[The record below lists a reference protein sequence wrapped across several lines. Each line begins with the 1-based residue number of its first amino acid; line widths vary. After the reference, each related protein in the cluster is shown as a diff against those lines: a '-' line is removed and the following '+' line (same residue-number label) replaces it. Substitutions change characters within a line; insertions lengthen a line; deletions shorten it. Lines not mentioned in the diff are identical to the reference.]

1 MTFDAVHFVALAA
14 ALVAGFVRGFTGFG
28 SALVFMPV
36 ASAAFSPQLAAPVL
50 LVTDFVLGL
59 PLIVSVLRHVRWRT
73 VLPIAAAALV
83 TSPIGAYALARG
95 DPLVLRWF
103 ISAIVFALLLLLV
116 SGWRYRGEPRPLP
129 SLGVGAV
136 AGLLGGIGQVSG
148 PPVVVYWISG
158 PDTATVI
165 RANLICFFAAI
176 SIASFAAY
184 FWNGLFTA
192 DVGNLVL
199 VVAPAYALA
208 LFVGARLFR
217 RSDGNGYRPF
227 AYAVIA
233 LAAVTTMPVFDAV
246 FR

>member
-1 MTFDAVHFVALAA
+1 MTFDTAHFVALAA

-59 PLIVSVLRHVRWRT
+59 PLIVSVLRLVRWRT
-73 VLPIAAAALV
+73 VLPAAAAALV
-83 TSPIGAYALARG
+83 TSPIGAYALAKG

-103 ISAIVFALLLLLV
+103 ISAIVVALLLLLA
-116 SGWRYRGEPRPLP
+116 SGWRYRGKPRPLA
-129 SLGVGAV
+129 SLGVGAS
-136 AGLLGGIGQVSG
+136 AGFLGGIGQVSG
-148 PPVVVYWISG
+148 PPVVAYWISG
-158 PDTATVI
+158 PDPAVII
-165 RANLICFFAAI
+165 RANLICFFAVI

-192 DVGNLVL
+192 DVGILVV

-208 LFVGARLFR
+208 LFVGARLFHR
-217 RSDGNGYRPF
+217 TSGGGYRLV
-227 AYAVIA
+227 AYVVIA
-233 LAAVTTMPVFDAV
+233 LAAVTTIPIFDAAY
-246 FR
+246 R